1 MRSIEILKILIS
13 VIGSLKLLAA
23 GIDDIALYVPRLFV
37 DARDFAQARGM
48 DPDKLQKGLGV
59 SRMAI
64 VDTNQDPACMA
75 ANACLRIMERNKIA
89 PKDIGRLYV
98 ATESSLDESKAM
110 NSYVIGMLEQVYGND
125 SFGHCGGIECKFA
138 CVSGSYALYDNAN
151 WIRAGE
157 AEGKA
162 ALVVVSDIAKYDM
175 GSSGEYTQGAGAVA
189 MLLNDNPR
197 IMTFDPK
204 VTSTSIKNEY
214 DFYRP
219 FGKETPIVNGQYSN
233 LLYMIQVKKALMA
246 YKEKALSTGI
256 IKLKEGESI
265 LDYIDFINMH
275 LPYSNMGKKA
285 LTYLLRHEWR
295 SLPRWKGIVEK
306 MGLPEPAP
314 KDPRGT
320 IESIL
325 ADEEFMQKDHEFTKR
340 FTQTEEFQEAY
351 DSKLA
356 SSLIASS
363 TVGNI
368 YTASLYMGFRSC
380 LEFEFQKG
388 TDLEGKRF
396 GFGSYGSGSS
406 AMVFSGVIMPAYKEI
421 VKNMNLEAE
430 IGDRRKVSLEE
441 YEQIHESKLGP
452 TENILEGKK
461 EFVLVGVGSS
471 PELRGQRKYV
481 FKD

>member
-1 MRSIEILKILIS
+1 
-13 VIGSLKLLAA
+13 LAA
-23 GIDDIALYVPRLFV
+23 GIDDIAIYVPRLFV
-37 DARDFAQARGM
+37 DARDFAKARGM
-48 DPDKLQKGLGV
+48 DPDKLQRGLGV
-59 SRMAI
+59 SQMAI

-75 ANACLRIMERNKIA
+75 ANACLRLIERNKLS
-89 PKDIGRLYV
+89 PKDVGRLYV

-110 NSYVIGMLEQVYGND
+110 NSYVIGMLEQIYGDD
-125 SFGHCGGIECKFA
+125 SLEHCGGIECKFA
-138 CVSGSYALYDNAN
+138 CVSGSYALYDNSN

-157 AEGKA
+157 AEGKYA
-162 ALVVVSDIAKYDM
+162 IVVVSDIAKYDL

-189 MLLNDNPR
+189 MLLNDTPR

-246 YKEKALSTGI
+246 YREKALSTGL
-256 IKLKEGESI
+256 IKLQEGETI

-285 LTYLLRHEWR
+285 LAYLLRHEWR
-295 SLPRWKGIVEK
+295 SMPYWKKIIEK
-306 MGLPEPAP
+306 MGMVEPAP

-325 ADEEFMQKDHEFTKR
+325 ADAEFMAKDHEFTKR
-340 FTQTEEFQEAY
+340 FTQTEEFQDVY
-351 DSKLA
+351 DAKLA
-356 SSLIASS
+356 SSLIASRI
-363 TVGNI
+363 VGNL

-406 AMVFSGVIMPAYKEI
+406 AMVFSGVIMPTYKEV
-421 VKNMNLEAE
+421 VKDMNLESE
-430 IGDRRKVSLEE
+430 IGDRVKISLEK
-441 YEQIHESKLGP
+441 YEEIHENKRGP
-452 TENILEGKK
+452 NENLVDSKK
-461 EFVLVGVGSS
+461 EFVLVDVANTSAI
-471 PELRGQRKYV
+471 RGQRTYV
-481 FKD
+481 FKE